1 MQETITDLKSR
12 QCFTEEDVMNLQTH
26 VNMLEPESDRF
37 LCRLNQAERNIA
49 SLSTVQ
55 NQVNALKNKMD
66 NPEPKP
72 IEMPTDEIK
81 ICADALGALVA
92 G

>member
-1 MQETITDLKSR
+1 MQETITDLKTR
-12 QCFTEEDVMNLQTH
+12 QCFTEEDVMDLQTH
-26 VNMLEPESDRF
+26 VDMLEPESDRF
-37 LCRLNQAERNIA
+37 LCRLNLAERNIA

-55 NQVNALKNKMD
+55 NQVNALESKLD

-72 IEMPTDEIK
+72 VEIPMNEMK
-81 ICADALGALVA
+81 ACADALGALVA